1 MHGLAKRSLGTLLWA
16 HSALALATYEG
27 LRLVEACMKADN
39 EAALWVGRVT
49 NAGAPAVSI
58 LVISYNTRDMTLAC
72 LRTVIAETRSP
83 YELIVLD
90 NASSDG
96 SAEAIAAEFPDIRLI
111 RSPENLGFAEGNN
124 VAAREAR
131 GEYLLL
137 LNPDTLVL
145 RGALD
150 KLLDFARAEPEAGV
164 WGGRTLLGD
173 GTLDPGSC
181 WRRLDLWALAMR
193 ATGLSSLFRAS
204 PVFNAECYGGWQ
216 RDTVRTV
223 DIVTGCL
230 FLIRRP
236 TWDQLGGFDST
247 FVMYGEEADLCRRA
261 QTIGLR
267 PMITPEAEIVH
278 YAGASEKVRSDKV
291 VRLNRA
297 LMTLIR
303 RHFPPWQWP
312 LARWLV
318 LVSPLGRMIAL
329 DALALFGAGNTESRA
344 AWREVWRR
352 RSEWRDGYPGRTRG

>member
-1 MHGLAKRSLGTLLWA
+1 
-16 HSALALATYEG
+16 
-27 LRLVEACMKADN
+27 MKADN
-39 EAALWVGRVT
+39 DAAPGVGEVR
-49 NAGAPAVSI
+49 NAGAPVVSI
-58 LVISYNTRDMTLAC
+58 LVISYNTREMTLAC

-150 KLLDFARAEPEAGV
+150 KLLDFARVEPEAGV

-193 ATGLSSLFRAS
+193 ATGLCSLFRAS
-204 PVFNAECYGGWQ
+204 PVFNAECYGGWK
-216 RDTVRTV
+216 RDTVRAV

-230 FLIRRP
+230 FLIRRQ
-236 TWDQLGGFDST
+236 TWDRLGGFDPT

-261 QTIGLR
+261 QKIGLR

-303 RHFPPWQWP
+303 RHFPAWQRP

-318 LVSPLGRMIAL
+318 LVAPLSRTISL
-329 DALALFGAGNTESRA
+329 DALELVGAGNTESRA
-344 AWREVWRR
+344 AWGEVWRR
-352 RSEWRDGYPGRTRG
+352 RSEWRDGYPDRTRG